1 MYSKYPM
8 KILCLDVGSKR
19 IGVAAS
25 DPLGITAQ
33 PVATINR
40 TVKKRD
46 FEEVFKYI
54 KSKNITRL
62 IVGLPLD
69 EDGNIGK
76 QAKKVLKFV
85 KELEL
90 FLKEK
95 EYVIHVETWD
105 ERYSTA
111 DADAHLINLDVSR
124 KKRRKI
130 IDKMAAVM
138 ILKDYLESKRP

>member
-1 MYSKYPM
+1 M
-8 KILCLDVGSKR
+8 KILCLDVGTKR

-25 DPLGITAQ
+25 DPLGMTAQ
-33 PVATINR
+33 ALTTINR

-46 FEEVFKYI
+46 FEEIFKYI
-54 KSKNITRL
+54 KSENIQRI

-69 EDGNIGK
+69 EEGGIGT
-76 QAKKVLKFV
+76 QAKKILKFIN
-85 KELEL
+85 ELEL

-95 EYVIHVETWD
+95 EYVIPVETWD

-111 DADAHLINLDVSR
+111 DADAHLIGLDVSR
-124 KKRRKI
+124 KKRRKV

-138 ILKDYLESKRP
+138 ILKDYLESKQP